1 MTESFHALFD
11 AAPPE
16 RRCIVSADG
25 TALSYGAIG
34 ARSRRIASGLAG
46 LGIRRGD
53 AVALWMANGPDWLA
67 SFVACTRLG
76 AMAVGVNARFRGRE
90 IGAMLRRTG
99 ARILVADLW
108 QGNEQSREIFATIPA
123 PDLDSLAAIIVTATP
138 DDAAWGRH
146 DLAALGQMQ
155 AHDAPVEA
163 GTPDDSCIVFTTSGT
178 TRAPK
183 LVVHRQRGVVAHARD
198 VAAAFQLDQDSSC
211 VLQIVPFG
219 GAFGFAQ
226 MIGAIAAACP
236 LVAPSVLE
244 PSQAAH
250 LLRDERVTNMVG
262 ANDMLDRM
270 LAART
275 EVSPF
280 PSLRFFG
287 HANFNPAL
295 PDLPQRAASRGVKLR
310 GLFGMSETLALFA
323 MQPDDAALD
332 RRGASGGVPISP
344 QARARVRDVASGA
357 IAAPGVNG
365 EIELRGPSLMSG
377 YLDDDAQTR
386 AAFTADGFLRTGDL
400 GYATDDGGFIH
411 LGRMGDVLRLGGYL
425 VNPLEI
431 EETILENDELRACQ
445 VVEAQRDGQAR
456 PVAFVLRADAAVVD
470 EAKIIAHCRARLAAF
485 KVPIRVLVLDA
496 FPTVDGPNG
505 VKIRRDELRQL
516 AQSHARI

>member
-1 MTESFHALFD
+1 MTESFYALFD

-25 TALSYGAIG
+25 MALSYGAIA

-53 AVALWMANGPDWLA
+53 AVALWMANGADWLA
-67 SFVACTRLG
+67 SFLACTRLG

-90 IGAMLRRTG
+90 IGELLRRT
-99 ARILVADLW
+99 RSRVLVADPW
-108 QGNEQSREIFATIPA
+108 QGKQPSREIFATIPES
-123 PDLDSLAAIIVTATP
+123 DLDCLAGIVVTTTS
-138 DDAAWGRH
+138 DVAAWGGH
-146 DLAALGQMQ
+146 DLATLAHMQ
-155 AHDAPVEA
+155 AHDVPIEA

-198 VAAAFQLDQDSSC
+198 VAAAFQLDRESSC

-236 LVAPSVLE
+236 LVVPAVFE
-244 PSQAAH
+244 PSEAAR

-262 ANDMLDRM
+262 TNDMLDRM
-270 LAART
+270 LAARA
-275 EVSPF
+275 EALPF

-287 HANFNPAL
+287 HANFSPAL
-295 PDLPQRAASRGVKLR
+295 TDLPQRAASRGVKLR

-323 MQPDDAALD
+323 VQPDDAALD
-332 RRGASGGVPISP
+332 RRGASGGMPISP
-344 QARARVRDVASGA
+344 QAHARVRDVASGA

-365 EIELRGPSLMSG
+365 EIELRGPSLMAG

-400 GYATDDGGFIH
+400 GYATGDGGFIH

-445 VVEAQRDGQAR
+445 VVEAQRDGQTR

-505 VKIRRDELRQL
+505 IKVRRDELRQL